1 MCVQGRGGD
10 LCAYVYMYNKISP
23 HKYSSVSIS
32 IVYPPF
38 MKNNITG
45 FGSLSSPQ
53 PWLPSS
59 YNFQSDNYSKLTE
72 INQSLEK
79 SSVLKM
85 PTVSIFCLSNPF
97 RENFR
102 TAATV
107 SIYNRS
113 SLDIHN

>member
-1 MCVQGRGGD
+1 MCMQGRGGD
-10 LCAYVYMYNKISP
+10 LCAYVYMYNKISL
-23 HKYSSVSIS
+23 HKYPSVSIS
-32 IVYPPF
+32 IVCPLF
-38 MKNNITG
+38 MKNNIMG
-45 FGSLSSPQ
+45 FGSLSSTR

-72 INQSLEK
+72 IK
-79 SSVLKM
+79 S
-85 PTVSIFCLSNPF
+85 VSAKEQCPQNAYCLHILLNPC

-102 TAATV
+102 TAATA